1 MHFTPLTASPF
12 GPPPARGAAWSSTE
26 QGEILAVRF
35 PRQDAQE
42 CQVNQGDLPG
52 LEGGGGV
59 EEAED
64 DGVQEKATWVTPAQ
78 RQG

>member
-1 MHFTPLTASPF
+1 M
-12 GPPPARGAAWSSTE
+12 
-26 QGEILAVRF
+26 RF